1 MKTFSKDKAAF
12 ECKRHVQNCETPIRA
27 LNQPESHAA
36 TSELIPQPTLAD
48 NGIQSRLSRGEET
61 NQQGGEIDFKAAP
74 VEKLFLCRTV

>member
-1 MKTFSKDKAAF
+1 LNVNDT
-12 ECKRHVQNCETPIRA
+12 CKNCETPIRA

-48 NGIQSRLSRGEET
+48 NGIQSRLWLGEET

-74 VEKLFLCRTV
+74 